1 MVELL
6 MKVIGACTVVLMT
19 MLMEG
24 LFRRQ
29 AGEFDGKH
37 QSVYLSDTDTYAI
50 VTLKDMSNFIS
61 T

>member
-29 AGEFDGKH
+29 AGEFDG
-37 QSVYLSDTDTYAI
+37 
-50 VTLKDMSNFIS
+50 
-61 T
+61 